1 MGSIVTLAA
10 KDLRLVCRDYFGLF
24 WMLVFP
30 LLFALFFGA
39 IMGGSSRSS
48 ALPVAV
54 VDEDRSDVSR
64 AMVER
69 LEKSEALQV
78 AKLPRAEAREAV
90 LKGRLTAY
98 VVIPKGFGE
107 APMFG
112 GGDGFALELGI
123 DPSRHAEEGFLQGI
137 LMEAASGRMQDV
149 MTDPKRSRLEIA
161 QSLNAVEKAK
171 DLPPQQ
177 RDALQHFLK
186 EINQFVASVGPVG
199 AAAGASWQ
207 PATIQRVAV
216 TADRSGP
223 RSAFEISF
231 PSAVIWSILGC
242 VTSFS
247 ISLVSERTGGTLLRL
262 RVAPLTH
269 GQVLAGK
276 GLACF
281 LACAGVAVLLLV
293 LGRFV
298 FGVRLESLV
307 GLLLGIAC
315 TALGFTGIMMFLST
329 LGKTERGVA
338 GAGWGVLMPLAM
350 LGGGMIP
357 LIAMPEWMRT
367 ASSLS
372 PVKWAILALE
382 GAIWRGYSLAE
393 MLVPCGILL
402 IVGAVSFAIGVYV
415 LRRQET

>member
-1 MGSIVTLAA
+1 VSQ
-10 KDLRLVCRDYFGLF
+10 
-24 WMLVFP
+24 
-30 LLFALFFGA
+30 AL
-39 IMGGSSRSS
+39 I
-48 ALPVAV
+48 
-54 VDEDRSDVSR
+54 
-64 AMVER
+64 ER

-78 AKLPRAEAREAV
+78 ERLPLAEAREAV

-107 APMFG
+107 VPMFG
-112 GGDGFALELGI
+112 RGDGNALEMGI
-123 DPSRHAEEGFLQGI
+123 DPSRHAEDGFLQGL
-137 LMEAASGRMQDV
+137 LMEAAAGRMQDL
-149 MTDPKRSRLEIA
+149 MSDPQRSRTEIA
-161 QSLNAVEKAK
+161 QSLKAVEKAK

-186 EINQFVASVGPVG
+186 EINQFVASVDAAD
-199 AAAGASWQ
+199 AAAGASWK

-216 TADRSGP
+216 TADESAP
-223 RSAFEISF
+223 RSAFEITF

-262 RVAPLTH
+262 RVAPLRH

-281 LACAGVAVLLLV
+281 LASAGVAVLLLV
-293 LGRFV
+293 LGRLV
-298 FGVRLESLV
+298 FGVRLESPI

-315 TALGFTGIMMFLST
+315 TAFGFTGIMMLLST
-329 LGKTERGVA
+329 LGTTERGVA

-357 LIAMPEWMRT
+357 LIAMPDWMRT

-372 PVKWAILALE
+372 PVKWAILTLE

-393 MLVPCGILL
+393 MLLPCGILV
-402 IVGAVSFAIGVYV
+402 IVGAVTFAIGVRV
-415 LRRQET
+415 LRRQEA